1 MGDEGRPGVAL
12 IRGSREEVQD
22 GGVAVLQSAA
32 EAAGAEVEEEVVALK
47 GWIAEQI
54 DPGGRDSRNRLFQRR
69 SVNRGLANKDG
80 RNWRIPGRKLHPLKL
95 SHLHRAIDHLV
106 IVGRSKLPAAG
117 RVQRA

>member
-1 MGDEGRPGVAL
+1 MLPPSHALRLASSALTFRPARL
-12 IRGSREEVQD
+12 R
-22 GGVAVLQSAA
+22 GVAVLQSAA

-47 GWIAEQI
+47 RWIAEQI

-80 RNWRIPGRKLHPLKL
+80 RNWRIPDRKLHPLKL

-106 IVGRSKLPAAG
+106 
-117 RVQRA
+117 